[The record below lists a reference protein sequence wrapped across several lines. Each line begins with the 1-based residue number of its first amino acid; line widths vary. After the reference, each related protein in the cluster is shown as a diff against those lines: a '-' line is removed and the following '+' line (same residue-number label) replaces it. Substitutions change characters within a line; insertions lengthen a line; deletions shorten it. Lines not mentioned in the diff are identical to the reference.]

1 MPASAGDAAPRPG
14 HGVRGETTF
23 APLGD
28 AEGWS
33 SLPARVRGAE
43 GPLPVWARVL
53 AKTLPHTT
61 AAMLELDHLHRARSP
76 LDPKLRGQVRWVAAH
91 ATRCGY
97 GEAYALADLRVAGLD
112 EAGVRALTG
121 DQSSLP
127 DDTRAVLSFARKLT
141 RSPDAVTD
149 AEVARLIDRFGEEQ
163 VVAIVLLLAYA
174 NFQDCLLLALDL
186 PVEAGGPLPPSD
198 VRFARRSVGTSSAA
212 PPRRRPERVAVVPV
226 PEDVPGP
233 DWASRDPAD
242 VRTGV
247 EKQRAR
253 RPRIRLPADGT
264 ANRWGLVGQTYQPE
278 LATAWSACVQA
289 FGEEADQDP
298 VFEQSVFWV
307 VTRTKRCFY

>member
-1 MPASAGDAAPRPG
+1 M
-14 HGVRGETTF
+14 
-23 APLGD
+23 
-28 AEGWS
+28 
-33 SLPARVRGAE
+33 E
-43 GPLPVWARVL
+43 GPLPVWARAL

-76 LDPKLRGQVRWVAAH
+76 LDPKLRGQLRWVAAR
-91 ATRCGY
+91 ANRCKY

-112 EAGVRALTG
+112 EAGIRALTG
-121 DQSSLP
+121 DQRGLP
-127 DDTRAVLSFARKLT
+127 DDTRVVLAFARKLT
-141 RSPDAVTD
+141 AASDSVTD
-149 AEVARLIDRFGEEQ
+149 AEVARLIDRLGEKQ

-186 PVEAGGPLPPSD
+186 PVEAGGPLPPLD
-198 VRFARRSVGTSSAA
+198 VRFARRSIGTSYAA
-212 PPRRRPERVAVVPV
+212 PPRRRPERAATPA
-226 PEDVPGP
+226 PEDLPDP

-242 VRTGV
+242 VRSGV
-247 EKQRAR
+247 AKQRAR
-253 RPRIRLPADGT
+253 QPRLSLPADQA